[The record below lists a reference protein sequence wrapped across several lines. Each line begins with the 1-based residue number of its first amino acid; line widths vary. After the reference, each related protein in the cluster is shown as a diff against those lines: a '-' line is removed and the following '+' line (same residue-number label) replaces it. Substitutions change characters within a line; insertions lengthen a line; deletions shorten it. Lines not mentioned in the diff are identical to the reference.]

1 MRTITDEE
9 MQGALAKVKRYT
21 LLVLEAGPRRRDPGV
36 EAIIREHARRNLQLR
51 DAGLLRIVCPV
62 GGEVLAGVGV
72 FDASLEEVDAL
83 MKDDPA
89 VKEGVLVYSLHAC
102 RSFPGDSLA

>member
-9 MQGALAKVKRYT
+9 MQAALGQAKGYT
-21 LLVLEAGPRRRDPGV
+21 LLLLKAGPRRRDPGV
-36 EAIIREHARRNLQLR
+36 DAIIREHARRNLQLR
-51 DAGLLRIVCPV
+51 DAGVLRIVCPV

-72 FDASLEEVDAL
+72 FDASVEAVDAL

-89 VKEGVLVYSLHAC
+89 VKEGVLVYELHRC
-102 RSFPGDSLA
+102 RSFPGDALA